1 MSIQVQTEA
10 IQRYL
15 SKWQGILRLRD
26 WDIRLQVVDIE
37 WRKTGDIKIDEDDQK
52 AVLMINVA
60 NPKQANNVEGVVI
73 HELLHLRL
81 WAMDQMIERLLLTVF
96 GDEENDPKQAF
107 AHGQYMGVVESTT
120 ENLTK
125 AFLSIAGE
133 DKGISFGRVQQQ
145 VDEELRKA
153 SGNHK

>member
-1 MSIQVQTEA
+1 MSIQVQTET

-60 NPKQANNVEGVVI
+60 NPKQENVEGVVI

-81 WAMDQMIERLLLTVF
+81 WAMDQMIERLLLAVF

-107 AHGQYMGVVESTT
+107 AYGQYMGVVESTT

-133 DKGISFGRVQQQ
+133 DKEISFGRVQQQ
-145 VDEELRKA
+145 VDEELRRA